1 MRRRT
6 RRPPPLAARSLWMA
20 SIKRNVV
27 RDVVGLEASTPCR
40 EAAKLMAQKRIGAV
54 AVKQGGR
61 IVGFV
66 SERDLIL
73 RCLVGGG
80 TCEAPIAEAMRSDLP
95 SIDATASESE
105 CAILMELAEGER
117 RVAAVPATVEKMVK
131 LGIDVSPA
139 SEIDTLSLLH
149 AQHYRAD

>member
-1 MRRRT
+1 
-6 RRPPPLAARSLWMA
+6 MA
-20 SIKRNVV
+20 SIQRNVV
-27 RDVVGLEASTPCR
+27 RDVVSLEGSTPCR

-54 AVKQGGR
+54 AVKQRGR

-80 TCEAPIAEAMRSDLP
+80 TCDAPIAEAMRGDLP

-105 CAILMELAEGER
+105 CANLMRDHYTRHLLVEEDG
-117 RVAAVPATVEKMVK
+117 RVAGIISMRDVIVLMLDEKQF
-131 LGIDVSPA
+131 LIDQLNVYISG
-139 SEIDTLSLLH
+139 
-149 AQHYRAD
+149 R

>member
-1 MRRRT
+1 
-6 RRPPPLAARSLWMA
+6 MA
-20 SIKRNVV
+20 SIQRNVV

-95 SIDATASESE
+95 SVDATASESE
-105 CAILMELAEGER
+105 CANLMRDHYTRHLLVEEDG
-117 RVAAVPATVEKMVK
+117 RVAGIISMRDVIVLMLDEKQF
-131 LGIDVSPA
+131 LIDQLNVYISG
-139 SEIDTLSLLH
+139 
-149 AQHYRAD
+149 R

>member
-1 MRRRT
+1 
-6 RRPPPLAARSLWMA
+6 MA
-20 SIKRNVV
+20 SIQRNVV

-61 IVGFV
+61 IIGFV

-95 SIDATASESE
+95 SVDASASESE
-105 CAILMELAEGER
+105 CANLMRDHYTRHLLVEEDG
-117 RVAAVPATVEKMVK
+117 RVAGIISMRDVIVLMLDEKQF
-131 LGIDVSPA
+131 LIDQLNVY
-139 SEIDTLSLLH
+139 ICG
-149 AQHYRAD
+149 R

>member
-1 MRRRT
+1 
-6 RRPPPLAARSLWMA
+6 MA
-20 SIKRNVV
+20 TIQRNVV

-73 RCLVGGG
+73 RCLIGGG
-80 TCEAPIAEAMRSDLP
+80 TCEAPITEAMRDDLP
-95 SIDATASESE
+95 RIDATASESE
-105 CAILMELAEGER
+105 CANLMRDHYTRHLLVEEDG
-117 RVAAVPATVEKMVK
+117 RVAGIISMRDVIVLMLDEKQF
-131 LGIDVSPA
+131 LIDQLNVYISG
-139 SEIDTLSLLH
+139 
-149 AQHYRAD
+149 R

>member
-1 MRRRT
+1 
-6 RRPPPLAARSLWMA
+6 MA
-20 SIKRNVV
+20 SIQRNVV

-95 SIDATASESE
+95 SVDASASESE
-105 CAILMELAEGER
+105 CANLMRDHYTRHLLVEEDG
-117 RVAAVPATVEKMVK
+117 RVAGIISMRDVIVLMLDEKQF
-131 LGIDVSPA
+131 LIDQLNVY
-139 SEIDTLSLLH
+139 ICG
-149 AQHYRAD
+149 R

>member
-1 MRRRT
+1 
-6 RRPPPLAARSLWMA
+6 MA

-95 SIDATASESE
+95 SIDAAASESE
-105 CAILMELAEGER
+105 CATLMRDHYTRHLLVEEDG
-117 RVAAVPATVEKMVK
+117 RVAGIISMRDVIVLMLDEKQF
-131 LGIDVSPA
+131 LIDQLNVYISG
-139 SEIDTLSLLH
+139 
-149 AQHYRAD
+149 R

>member
-1 MRRRT
+1 
-6 RRPPPLAARSLWMA
+6 MA
-20 SIKRNVV
+20 SIQRNVV

-95 SIDATASESE
+95 CVDASASESE
-105 CAILMELAEGER
+105 CANLMRDHYTRHLLVEEDG
-117 RVAAVPATVEKMVK
+117 RVAGIISMRDVIVLMLDEKQF
-131 LGIDVSPA
+131 LIDQLNVY
-139 SEIDTLSLLH
+139 ICG
-149 AQHYRAD
+149 R

>member
-1 MRRRT
+1 
-6 RRPPPLAARSLWMA
+6 MA
-20 SIKRNVV
+20 TIQRNVV
-27 RDVVGLEASTPCR
+27 RDVVGLEGSTPCR

-54 AVKQGGR
+54 AVRQGGR

-95 SIDATASESE
+95 NVDATASESE
-105 CAILMELAEGER
+105 CANLMRDHYTRHLLVEEDG
-117 RVAAVPATVEKMVK
+117 RVAGIISMRDVIVLMLDEKQF
-131 LGIDVSPA
+131 LIDQLNVYISG
-139 SEIDTLSLLH
+139 
-149 AQHYRAD
+149 R